1 MKNVANIITS
11 IRIIGVFLLL
21 YTKSSSVVFYIIYTL
36 CGVSDAIDG
45 WVARKTKTTSEFGAK
60 LDSLA
65 DILFY
70 FTMLVKLLPILINQL
85 PSFIW
90 CLTAGIIGIRILGY
104 VVAYMKYHKFA
115 SLHTYMNKITGLMV
129 FLIPYIVK
137 SEGINSFSIFVCL
150 VAFVAALEELMVHIC
165 SRECHPNEKS
175 LFDFIEVYRYAK

>member
-21 YTKSSSVVFYIIYTL
+21 YTEYSSLGFYIIYTL
-36 CGVSDAIDG
+36 CGVSDAVDG
-45 WVARKTKTTSEFGAK
+45 WIARKTKTTSEFGAQ
-60 LDSLA
+60 LDSIA
-65 DILFY
+65 DIWFY
-70 FTMLVKLLPILINQL
+70 FAMLVKVLPVLINQL

-90 CLTAGIIGIRILGY
+90 CLTAGIVGVRIFGY

-129 FLIPYIVK
+129 FLVPYIMK
-137 SEGINSFSIFVCL
+137 SEGVYGFCILVCM
-150 VAFVAALEELMVHIC
+150 VALAAALEELVVHIC

-175 LFDFIEVYRYAK
+175 LFDFIEGYHYAK